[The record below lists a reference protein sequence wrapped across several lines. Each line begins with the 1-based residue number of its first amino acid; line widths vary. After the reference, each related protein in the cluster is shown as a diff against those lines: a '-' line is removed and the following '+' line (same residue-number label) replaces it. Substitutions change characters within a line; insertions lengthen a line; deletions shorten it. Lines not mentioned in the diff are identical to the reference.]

1 MKVNTSTK
9 KKRTAIS
16 QAKFGAI
23 LTLIALAFGS
33 APAIVGSTI
42 GVITS
47 TPGDGGG
54 WGLIVFMLTLI
65 TGPIGAVVALI
76 GLVSLLTGFVRVIR
90 TQLPAEGDAKREE
103 VLGERAIAFALL
115 SIPLLIVQTVV
126 NFVMGHM
133 NIGQGILVPIVVTT
147 GLVVTASVVAIR
159 YGAQSQQQKL
169 RRYVSVASWF
179 SMLLAVGLGVF
190 WYLTFTVFHNA

>member
-1 MKVNTSTK
+1 VKVNTSTK

>member
-1 MKVNTSTK
+1 MANRPAK

-16 QAKFGAI
+16 QAKYGAI

-33 APAIVGSTI
+33 APAII
-42 GVITS
+42 GYVMALMTS

-54 WGLIVFMLTLI
+54 WGLMIFMLTII
-65 TGPIGAVVALI
+65 TGPIGAVVAVI
-76 GLVSLLTGFVRVIR
+76 GLVKFLTGFVQVIR

-115 SIPLLIVQTVV
+115 SIPLLIVQTVL

-133 NIGQGILVPIVVTT
+133 NLGQGILVPIVISTA
-147 GLVVTASVVAIR
+147 LVVTASVVAVR

-179 SMLLAVGLGVF
+179 SLLLAVGLGVF

>member
-1 MKVNTSTK
+1 MANRPAK
-9 KKRTAIS
+9 KKRTAVS

-23 LTLIALAFGS
+23 LTLISLAFGS
-33 APAIVGSTI
+33 APAII
-42 GVITS
+42 GYVMALMTS

-54 WGLIVFMLTLI
+54 WGLMIFMLTII
-65 TGPIGAVVALI
+65 TGPIGAVVAVI

-133 NIGQGILVPIVVTT
+133 NIGQGILVPIVITT
-147 GLVVTASVVAIR
+147 ALVVTASVVAIR

-169 RRYVSVASWF
+169 RRYVSTAASF

>member
-1 MKVNTSTK
+1 MANTAK
-9 KKRTAIS
+9 KKRTPIS

-23 LTLIALAFGS
+23 LTLIAIALGS
-33 APAIVGSTI
+33 APAII
-42 GVITS
+42 GYVLALMTS

-54 WGLIVFMLTLI
+54 WGLMIFMLTII
-65 TGPIGAVVALI
+65 TGPIGAVVAVI
-76 GLVSLLTGFVRVIR
+76 GLVKLLTGFVRAIR

-115 SIPLLIVQTVV
+115 SIPLLIVQTVA
-126 NFVMGHM
+126 NFVLGHM
-133 NIGQGILVPIVVTT
+133 NLGQGILVPIVISTA
-147 GLVVTASVVAIR
+147 LVVTASVVAVR

-179 SMLLAVGLGVF
+179 SLLLAVGLGVF

>member
-1 MKVNTSTK
+1 MVNRTAK

-33 APAIVGSTI
+33 APAAI
-42 GVITS
+42 GYVMALMTS

-54 WGLIVFMLTLI
+54 WGLMIFMLTII
-65 TGPIGAVVALI
+65 TGPIGAVVSAI
-76 GLVSLLTGFVRVIR
+76 GLVNLLTGFVRVIR

-115 SIPLLIVQTVV
+115 SIPLLIAQTVV

-133 NIGQGILVPIVVTT
+133 NIGQGILVPIVISTALAVTT
-147 GLVVTASVVAIR
+147 GVVAIR

-169 RRYVSVASWF
+169 RRYISVAASF

>member
-1 MKVNTSTK
+1 MANTAK

-23 LTLIALAFGS
+23 LTLIAIALGS
-33 APAIVGSTI
+33 APAII
-42 GVITS
+42 GYVMALLTS

-54 WGLIVFMLTLI
+54 WGLMIFMLTII
-65 TGPIGAVVALI
+65 TAPIGAVVAVI

-90 TQLPAEGDAKREE
+90 PQLPAEGDAKREE

-133 NIGQGILVPIVVTT
+133 NLGQGILVPIVISTA
-147 GLVVTASVVAIR
+147 LVVTTAVVAIR

-169 RRYVSVASWF
+169 RRYISTAASF
-179 SMLLAVGLGVF
+179 LILLAVGLGVF
-190 WYLTFTVFHNA
+190 WYVTFTVFHNA

>member
-1 MKVNTSTK
+1 MANRPAK

-16 QAKFGAI
+16 QAKYGAL

-33 APAIVGSTI
+33 APAII
-42 GVITS
+42 GYVMALMTS

-54 WGLIVFMLTLI
+54 WGLMIFMLTII
-65 TGPIGAVVALI
+65 TGPIGAVVAVI
-76 GLVSLLTGFVRVIR
+76 GLVKFLTGFVQMIR

-133 NIGQGILVPIVVTT
+133 NLGQGILVPIVITT
-147 GLVVTASVVAIR
+147 GLVVTASVVAIS
-159 YGAQSQQQKL
+159 YGAQFQQQKL

-190 WYLTFTVFHNA
+190 WYLTFTVFHNV

>member
-1 MKVNTSTK
+1 MVNRTAK
-9 KKRTAIS
+9 KKRTEIS

-33 APAIVGSTI
+33 APAII
-42 GVITS
+42 GYVMALMTS

-54 WGLIVFMLTLI
+54 WGLMIFMLTII
-65 TGPIGAVVALI
+65 TGPLGALVAVI
-76 GLVSLLTGFVRVIR
+76 GLVKLLTGFVRVIR

-133 NIGQGILVPIVVTT
+133 NLGQGILVPIVIST

-169 RRYVSVASWF
+169 RRYISTAASF

-190 WYLTFTVFHNA
+190 WYLTFTVFHNV

>member
-1 MKVNTSTK
+1 MVNRPAK

-33 APAIVGSTI
+33 APAII
-42 GVITS
+42 GYVMALMTS

-54 WGLIVFMLTLI
+54 WGLMIFMLTII
-65 TGPIGAVVALI
+65 TGPIGAVVAVTGLI
-76 GLVSLLTGFVRVIR
+76 MLLTGCVRVIR

-115 SIPLLIVQTVV
+115 SIPLLIAQTVV

-133 NIGQGILVPIVVTT
+133 NLGQGILVPIVITT
-147 GLVVTASVVAIR
+147 GLVVTTAVVAIR
-159 YGAQSQQQKL
+159 YGAQSQQQNL

-179 SMLLAVGLGVF
+179 SLLLAVGLGVF
-190 WYLTFTVFHNA
+190 WYVTFTFLHNP

>member
-1 MKVNTSTK
+1 MANRPAK

-23 LTLIALAFGS
+23 LTLIALTFGS
-33 APAIVGSTI
+33 APAII
-42 GVITS
+42 GYVMALMTS

-54 WGLIVFMLTLI
+54 WGLMIFMLTII
-65 TGPIGAVVALI
+65 TGPIGAVVAVI
-76 GLVSLLTGFVRVIR
+76 GLIMLLTGCVRVIK

-133 NIGQGILVPIVVTT
+133 NIGQGILVPIVISTA
-147 GLVVTASVVAIR
+147 LVVTTAVIAIR

-169 RRYVSVASWF
+169 RRYVSTAAWF

-190 WYLTFTVFHNA
+190 WYLTFTVLHNA

>member
-1 MKVNTSTK
+1 MESKTAK
-9 KKRTAIS
+9 KKKTAIS

-23 LTLIALAFGS
+23 LTLVALAFGS
-33 APAIVGSTI
+33 APAIIGSVLSLI
-42 GVITS
+42 SS

-54 WGLIVFMLTLI
+54 WGLMIFMLTII
-65 TGPIGAVVALI
+65 TGPIGAVVAVI
-76 GLVSLLTGFVRVIR
+76 GLIMLLTGFVRVIR

-115 SIPLLIVQTVV
+115 SIPLLIAQTVV
-126 NFVMGHM
+126 NFAMGHM
-133 NIGQGILVPIVVTT
+133 NLGQGILVPIVITT
-147 GLVVTASVVAIR
+147 ALVVSTAVVAIR

-169 RRYVSVASWF
+169 RRYISTAASF

-190 WYLTFTVFHNA
+190 WYVTFTFLHNP

>member
-1 MKVNTSTK
+1 MANTAK

-23 LTLIALAFGS
+23 LTLIAIALGS
-33 APAIVGSTI
+33 APAII
-42 GVITS
+42 GYVLALMTS

-54 WGLIVFMLTLI
+54 WGLMIFMLTII
-65 TGPIGAVVALI
+65 TGPIGAVVAVI
-76 GLVSLLTGFVRVIR
+76 GLVKLLTGFVRAIR

-115 SIPLLIVQTVV
+115 SIPLLIVQTVA
-126 NFVMGHM
+126 NFVLGHM
-133 NIGQGILVPIVVTT
+133 NLGQGILVPIVITT
-147 GLVVTASVVAIR
+147 ALVVTTAVVAIR
-159 YGAQSQQQKL
+159 YGVQSQQQKL
-169 RRYVSVASWF
+169 RLYVFRVASF
-179 SMLLAVGLGVF
+179 LILLAVGLGVF

>member
-1 MKVNTSTK
+1 MANRPAK

-33 APAIVGSTI
+33 APAII
-42 GVITS
+42 GYVMALMTS

-54 WGLIVFMLTLI
+54 WGLMIFMLTII
-65 TGPIGAVVALI
+65 TGPIGAVVAVI

-115 SIPLLIVQTVV
+115 SIPLLVVQTVV

-133 NIGQGILVPIVVTT
+133 NLGQGILVPIVVTT
-147 GLVVTASVVAIR
+147 ALVVTTAVVAIR

-169 RRYVSVASWF
+169 RRYISTAASF

>member
-1 MKVNTSTK
+1 MASTAK
-9 KKRTAIS
+9 KKRTPIS

-23 LTLIALAFGS
+23 LTLIAIALGS
-33 APAIVGSTI
+33 APAII
-42 GVITS
+42 GYVMALMTS

-54 WGLIVFMLTLI
+54 WGLMIFMLTII
-65 TGPIGAVVALI
+65 TGPIGAVVAVI
-76 GLVSLLTGFVRVIR
+76 GLVKLLTGFVRVIR
-90 TQLPAEGDAKREE
+90 TQLPAEVDAKREE

-126 NFVMGHM
+126 NFVLGHM
-133 NIGQGILVPIVVTT
+133 NLGQGILVPIVISTAS
-147 GLVVTASVVAIR
+147 VVTASVVAIR

-169 RRYVSVASWF
+169 RRYVSVASLF

>member
-1 MKVNTSTK
+1 MANTAK

-33 APAIVGSTI
+33 APAII
-42 GVITS
+42 GYVMALMTS

-54 WGLIVFMLTLI
+54 WGLMIFMLTII
-65 TGPIGAVVALI
+65 TGPIGAVVAVI
-76 GLVSLLTGFVRVIR
+76 GLVKLLTGCVRAIR

-115 SIPLLIVQTVV
+115 SIPLLIVQTVA
-126 NFVMGHM
+126 NFVLGHM
-133 NIGQGILVPIVVTT
+133 NLGQGILVPIVITT
-147 GLVVTASVVAIR
+147 ALVVTTAVVAIR
-159 YGAQSQQQKL
+159 YGVQSQQQKL
-169 RRYVSVASWF
+169 RRHVSTAASF
-179 SMLLAVGLGVF
+179 LILLAVGLGVF

>member
-1 MKVNTSTK
+1 MANRPAK

-23 LTLIALAFGS
+23 LTLIALVFGS
-33 APAIVGSTI
+33 APAII
-42 GVITS
+42 GYVMALMTS

-54 WGLIVFMLTLI
+54 WGLMIFMLTII
-65 TGPIGAVVALI
+65 TGPIGAVVAVI
-76 GLVSLLTGFVRVIR
+76 GLVKLLTGFVRAIR

-133 NIGQGILVPIVVTT
+133 NLGQGILVPIVVSTA
-147 GLVVTASVVAIR
+147 LVVTTAVVAIR

-169 RRYVSVASWF
+169 RRYISTAASF

>member
-1 MKVNTSTK
+1 MANRSAK
-9 KKRTAIS
+9 KERTAIS

-33 APAIVGSTI
+33 APAII
-42 GVITS
+42 GYVMALMTS

-54 WGLIVFMLTLI
+54 WGLMIFMLTII
-65 TGPIGAVVALI
+65 TGPIGAVVAVI
-76 GLVSLLTGFVRVIR
+76 GLVKLLTGFVRVIR

-103 VLGERAIAFALL
+103 VLGERAISFALL
-115 SIPLLIVQTVV
+115 SIPLLVVQTVV

-133 NIGQGILVPIVVTT
+133 NLDQGILVPIVVTT
-147 GLVVTASVVAIR
+147 ALVVTASVVAIR

-179 SMLLAVGLGVF
+179 SLLIAVGLGVF

>member
-1 MKVNTSTK
+1 MANTAK
-9 KKRTAIS
+9 KKRTPIS

-23 LTLIALAFGS
+23 LTLIAIALGS
-33 APAIVGSTI
+33 APAII
-42 GVITS
+42 GYVMALMTS

-54 WGLIVFMLTLI
+54 WGLMIFMLTII
-65 TGPIGAVVALI
+65 TGPIGAVVALV
-76 GLVSLLTGFVRVIR
+76 GLVILLAGFVRVIR
-90 TQLPAEGDAKREE
+90 TPLPAEGDAKRDE

-115 SIPLLIVQTVV
+115 SIPLLVVQTVV

-133 NIGQGILVPIVVTT
+133 NLGQGILVPIVVTT
-147 GLVVTASVVAIR
+147 ALVVTTAVLSIR
-159 YGAQSQQQKL
+159 SGAQSQQQKL
-169 RRYVSVASWF
+169 RRYVSVAALF

>member
-1 MKVNTSTK
+1 MANTAK
-9 KKRTAIS
+9 KKRTPIS

-23 LTLIALAFGS
+23 LTLIAIALGS
-33 APAIVGSTI
+33 APAII
-42 GVITS
+42 GYVMALMTS

-54 WGLIVFMLTLI
+54 WGLMIFMLTII
-65 TGPIGAVVALI
+65 TGPIGAVVAVI
-76 GLVSLLTGFVRVIR
+76 GLVKLLTGFVRVIR

-133 NIGQGILVPIVVTT
+133 NLGQGILVPIVVTT
-147 GLVVTASVVAIR
+147 ALVVTTAVLYIR
-159 YGAQSQQQKL
+159 SGAQSQQQKL
-169 RRYVSVASWF
+169 RRYVSVAASF

>member
-1 MKVNTSTK
+1 MANTAK

-33 APAIVGSTI
+33 APAII
-42 GVITS
+42 GYVMALMTS

-54 WGLIVFMLTLI
+54 WGLMIFMLTII
-65 TGPIGAVVALI
+65 TGPIGAVVAVI
-76 GLVSLLTGFVRVIR
+76 GLVKLLTGFVRAIR

-115 SIPLLIVQTVV
+115 SIPLLIVQTVA
-126 NFVMGHM
+126 NFVLGHM
-133 NIGQGILVPIVVTT
+133 NLGQGILVPIVITT
-147 GLVVTASVVAIR
+147 ALVVTSAVVAIR
-159 YGAQSQQQKL
+159 YGVQSQQQKL
-169 RRYVSVASWF
+169 RRHVSTAASF
-179 SMLLAVGLGVF
+179 LILLAVGLGVF

>member
-1 MKVNTSTK
+1 MANTAK
-9 KKRTAIS
+9 KKRTPIS

-23 LTLIALAFGS
+23 LTLIAIALGS
-33 APAIVGSTI
+33 APAII
-42 GVITS
+42 GYVMALLTS

-54 WGLIVFMLTLI
+54 WGLMVFMLTII

-76 GLVSLLTGFVRVIR
+76 GLVILLTGFVRVIK
-90 TQLPAEGDAKREE
+90 TPLPAEGDAKREE
-103 VLGERAIAFALL
+103 VLGERALAFALL
-115 SIPLLIVQTVV
+115 SIPLLIAQTVV

-133 NIGQGILVPIVVTT
+133 NLGQGILVPIVISTA
-147 GLVVTASVVAIR
+147 LVVTTAVVAIR

-169 RRYVSVASWF
+169 RRYISTAASF

>member
-1 MKVNTSTK
+1 MANRPAK
-9 KKRTAIS
+9 KKRTAVS

-23 LTLIALAFGS
+23 VTLSALAFGS
-33 APAIVGSTI
+33 APAII
-42 GVITS
+42 GYVLALMTS

-54 WGLIVFMLTLI
+54 WGLMIFMLTII
-65 TGPIGAVVALI
+65 TGPIGAVVAVI
-76 GLVSLLTGFVRVIR
+76 GLVKLMTGFVRVIR

-115 SIPLLIVQTVV
+115 SIPLLVVQTVV

-133 NIGQGILVPIVVTT
+133 NLGQGILVPIVISTA
-147 GLVVTASVVAIR
+147 LVVTASVVAVR

-179 SMLLAVGLGVF
+179 SLLLAVGLGVF